1 MKVIATVVFEDTISY
16 SPEDAETLRQMFHDA
31 FSDIVESVSNPD
43 VTSTVIVT
51 VHDNTTGGND

>member
-1 MKVIATVVFEDTISY
+1 MIVIATVVFEDTFPY
-16 SPEDAETLRQMFHDA
+16 SHEYAETLRQRFHDA
-31 FSDIVESVSNPD
+31 FSYIVESVSKPD